1 MLKRLVLLL
10 AALVFTMSTAFAA
23 SVDVNSADQATL
35 ESLKGIGPVK
45 SQAIIDERAKHG
57 PFKDA
62 DDLARRVK
70 GLGAKSVTKLE
81 GEGLT
86 IGGSSTPPKA
96 GGVPEKAA
104 PAKAATAAQSPAN
117 TAAPAASPAAATL
130 TSHVHETDTNS
141 KKNKKSKK
149 NKSEAASAT
158 SGK

>member
-1 MLKRLVLLL
+1 MLKRLFLLL
-10 AALVFTMSTAFAA
+10 AALVFTVSTAFAA

-35 ESLKGIGPVK
+35 ETLKGIGSVK

-86 IGGSSTPPKA
+86 IGGSSTPPTA
-96 GGVPEKAA
+96 GGVHEKAA
-104 PAKAATAAQSPAN
+104 PARAATAAQSPAN
-117 TAAPAASPAAATL
+117 TAAPAAATL
-130 TSHVHETDTNS
+130 TSHVHETHTNS

-149 NKSEAASAT
+149 NKSEAAAAT